1 MGELTLSGVLSRPIS
16 GEVVANARISF
27 DAVATGTVVLKGVSS
42 VCKTAIDGTYSVDLQ
57 YGDYAIQVS
66 WSGQTQQYGVIHIDS
81 TTPIGDLNTLL
92 LQNIMEQQVT
102 PEIILEFRQL
112 EQQMQED
119 LAQMEQLNTEATS
132 AASAASLSE
141 QNAATSEAN
150 AATHEG
156 AAAGSATAAGQSA
169 TASAS
174 SASAADASQKKAS
187 TSEVNAATSEDNAAI
202 SERNAAT
209 SEDNAAISAG
219 EAATS
224 QVAASVS
231 EVNSSANAGAAG
243 SSATSASK
251 SASAASA
258 SEINSKTSETNA
270 ANSSNAAGEYA
281 QEAKDAAS
289 KVTDPLTDQGTWAI
303 QSGYPAVP
311 GVASIW
317 QIIDGGV
324 DPSNPEIIWDAGDL
338 LVYLASSG
346 AWCRMLGQQVVS
358 GEPVPLRFDS
368 DIVLAKANLQF
379 VTSSTTIVNAV
390 GLASDNSLVLGDGDT
405 PNICFLA
412 SAPTNMFV
420 LVPDGN
426 GGYTKSRIYT
436 EAFPPPSTD
445 TSHFVPDSRKVNGHV
460 LTADVNIVPGDIT
473 GLGTAATHNVQTS
486 PIDVTAGSMLLP
498 GAFGWGGVSIATVTT
513 SNSDLHKLPGMT
525 FNAVREYVS
534 SDGSV
539 YLIGISGLSSNGNL
553 AEWLA
558 PENGADGTKVAVR
571 NKTTLFTLYSDM
583 NPPPYPVMSVNGK
596 TGAVTSFPT
605 TKQQYGGNNPTQTDL
620 NLMTTNSVAFCYP
633 DNSAGGTPA
642 YNTPNTSGGVIMFS
656 NDEFSGYAVQLHSGY
671 STKRFGY
678 RTHNGDTKT
687 WNEWTYVYDSANP
700 PPAPN
705 LSAYIKTTD
714 ADAKFVQSVEF
725 GSQGSM
731 SISPNGGTATVPAGC
746 SVTGLKTVTSSGS
759 GISTIYY
766 KPIQKNINGT
776 WTTISG

>member
-1 MGELTLSGVLSRPIS
+1 MGTLKLSGVLSRPVS

-42 VCKTAIDGTYSVDLQ
+42 VCKSAADGTYSVDLQ
-57 YGDYAIQVS
+57 YGDYSVQVS

-102 PEIILEFRQL
+102 PEIVLEFREL
-112 EQQMQED
+112 EQEMQED
-119 LAQMEQLNTEATS
+119 LAQMEQLNAEATG

-150 AATHEG
+150 AATSEG
-156 AAAGSATAAGQSA
+156 AAAGSANAAGQSA

-231 EVNSSANAGAAG
+231 EVNSAANAGAAG

-281 QEAKDAAS
+281 QQAKDAAS

-368 DIVLAKANLQF
+368 DIVLANANLQF

-426 GGYTKSRIYT
+426 GGFTKSRIYT
-436 EAFPPPSTD
+436 EVFPPPSID
-445 TSHFVPDSRKVNGHV
+445 TSHFVPDSRKINGHA
-460 LTADVNIVPGDIT
+460 LTADVDIVPSDIS

-486 PIDVTAGSMLLP
+486 PTDVTADAMLLP
-498 GAFGWGGVSIATVTT
+498 GAFGWGGVSIATATT
-513 SNSDLHKLPGMT
+513 SNSDLHKLPAIP
-525 FNAVREYVS
+525 FNAIREYTS

-539 YLIGISGLSSNGNL
+539 YLIGISGISPSGNL
-553 AEWLA
+553 AEWIA
-558 PENGADGTKVAVR
+558 PENGADGTKLAVR
-571 NKTTLFTLYSDM
+571 NKSTLFTIYSDM
-583 NPPPYPVMSVNGK
+583 NKPTAADVAAFPNHGAIAAGTNLNTLTGTKEGFYLQQSNANATTALNYPVTQAGSLCVIKNGAN
-596 TGAVTSFPT
+596 GEDGCEQEYRP
-605 TKQQYGGNNPTQTDL
+605 
-620 NLMTTNSVAFCYP
+620 
-633 DNSAGGTPA
+633 
-642 YNTPNTSGGVIMFS
+642 
-656 NDEFSGYAVQLHSGY
+656 Y
-671 STKRFGY
+671 SSTVVY
-678 RTHNGDTKT
+678 RRTYDASSKT
-687 WNEWTYVYDSANP
+687 WSTAWDYSYTKDYPQD
-700 PPAPN
+700 
-705 LSAYIKTTD
+705 LSAYMTTS
-714 ADAKFVQSVEF
+714 AANAKFLQGMQLGAKATQNIGGDGSVP
-725 GSQGSM
+725 S
-731 SISPNGGTATVPAGC
+731 GC
-746 SVTGLKTVTSSGS
+746 TVTGA
-759 GISTIYY
+759 STDDWDLNRLYY
-766 KPIQKNINGT
+766 KPVQREINGT
-776 WTTISG
+776 WATIPG